1 MLDRRL
7 VKPPQV
13 WLGGVRAEGSGVGSL
28 ILSPDGFLLRTFFA
42 FLVAG
47 GVAGRVPAALHL
59 LAQVL
64 VGPSLGAFDEAPP
77 DLALRVRAKIGTAR
91 ISISPLKPGMGVVK
105 LPRP

>member
-7 VKPPQV
+7 VKLPQV

-47 GVAGRVPAALHL
+47 RVPAALHL

-64 VGPSLGAFDEAPP
+64 VGPSLGDFDEAPP